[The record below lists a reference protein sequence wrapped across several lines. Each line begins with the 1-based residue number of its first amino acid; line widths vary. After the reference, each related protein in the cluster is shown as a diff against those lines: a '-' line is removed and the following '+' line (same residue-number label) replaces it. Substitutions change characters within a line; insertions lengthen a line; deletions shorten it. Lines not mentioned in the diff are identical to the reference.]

1 MVIVRVEA
9 SLVTSTIVSRT
20 QLVLACGTVYWAAVL
35 ASIVTLLSVVLVFAA
50 GCASTGSSIAS
61 SVVVAS
67 AVVVISIV
75 SAVVISARCGRWDVR
90 GRGGGGHRVRVNTIL
105 ELVYAYVIDVKVR
118 GRPGTGL
125 SLCEGVGIT
134 TKESTTNSKVDDEEK
149 VLVEWCSI
157 VVIHGSI
164 RARRQLHGVEVDSVD
179 EKLDGFG
186 CPLAGIYVEIL
197 GEVLVGIAGTRSFIL
212 VVGPS
217 SSEVKSGTMLSVLS
231 TAVLHNVDLSRSC
244 P

>member
-1 MVIVRVEA
+1 VVIVRVEA

-90 GRGGGGHRVRVNTIL
+90 GGGGGGHRVRVDAIL
-105 ELVYAYVIDVKVR
+105 QLVYAYVIDVKVG

-134 TKESTTNSKVDDEEK
+134 TKNPPPT
-149 VLVEWCSI
+149 
-157 VVIHGSI
+157 
-164 RARRQLHGVEVDSVD
+164 A
-179 EKLDGFG
+179 KLMMKKK
-186 CPLAGIYVEIL
+186 Y
-197 GEVLVGIAGTRSFIL
+197 
-212 VVGPS
+212 
-217 SSEVKSGTMLSVLS
+217 
-231 TAVLHNVDLSRSC
+231 
-244 P
+244 